1 MMMHFWSLQSL
12 IKQGLSEAMSN
23 SSDVLV
29 IGAGLAGLSAAI
41 KLQEAGRDVRIIE
54 SSDRPGGRVTS
65 DIIDGFICDRGFQ
78 LINSKYPALQA
89 LNVIQEIDFIKAPRV
104 IEVALG
110 NQRRALGDPRVA
122 PWTALDKATGSI
134 PEKLSLLRFLAASPK
149 ENQSVED
156 VLNSSGSVYVRALR
170 PFLQGVFL
178 TDPKNVDARYG
189 QSIVKSFVT
198 GSPGIPRKGVAELSK
213 ALAARVDSIT
223 YGVQADS
230 IEGNVVRTSAG
241 DFKAATIIVAT
252 DATTA
257 TQLLGLN
264 EVPRMA
270 GCITWY
276 HAVATN
282 PSGSGRLIVDGQN
295 RGPIINSLVIS
306 DISTDYAPVGQHLVS
321 TTTDLGATESDVRR
335 HLAIVWG
342 ISTHDWQLIAKYEI
356 PAALPIQSIGR
367 ALTQQ
372 VKVSEGL
379 YVVGDHRAVP
389 SQQGALFSGNLA
401 AELIL
406 NQS

>member
-1 MMMHFWSLQSL
+1 MMHFWSLQSL
-12 IKQGLSEAMSN
+12 IKQGLWEAMSN

-41 KLQEAGRDVRIIE
+41 KLQEAGRNARVIE

-122 PWTALDKATGSI
+122 PWTALDKATGTI

-149 ENQSVED
+149 DNQSVED
-156 VLNSSGSVYVRALR
+156 VLSSSGSVYVRALR

-213 ALAARVDSIT
+213 ALATRVDSIS

-230 IEGNVVRTSAG
+230 IEGKVVRTSVG
-241 DFKAATIIVAT
+241 DFKATTIIVAT

-264 EVPRMA
+264 EVARMA

-282 PSGSGRLIVDGQN
+282 PSGSGRLVVDGQN
-295 RGPIINSLVIS
+295 RGPIINSIVIS
-306 DISTDYAPVGQHLVS
+306 DISSDYAPVGQHLVS

-335 HLAIVWG
+335 HLAIMWG

-367 ALTQQ
+367 ALTQP

-389 SQQGALFSGNLA
+389 SQQGALFTGNLA

>member
-1 MMMHFWSLQSL
+1 
-12 IKQGLSEAMSN
+12 MSN

-122 PWTALDKATGSI
+122 PWTALDKATGTI

-306 DISTDYAPVGQHLVS
+306 DISTDYAPVGHHLVS

-372 VKVSEGL
+372 VKFSEGL

>member
-1 MMMHFWSLQSL
+1 MP
-12 IKQGLSEAMSN
+12 N
-23 SSDVLV
+23 SSDVLI

-41 KLQEAGRDVRIIE
+41 TLQEAGRDVRVID

-78 LINSKYPALQA
+78 LINSQYPALQA
-89 LNVIQEIDFIKAPRV
+89 LDVIKEIDFIPVPRV

-110 NQRRALGDPRVA
+110 SDRRALGDPRVA
-122 PWTALDKATGSI
+122 PWTALDKATGTI
-134 PEKLSLLRFLAASPK
+134 PEKLSLLRFLATNPK

-156 VLNSSGSVYVRALR
+156 VLKPSGSVYTRVLR

-189 QSIVKSFVT
+189 QSIVKSFIS

-213 ALAARVDSIT
+213 ALAARVSSIT
-223 YGVQADS
+223 YGVQANS
-230 IEGNVVRTSAG
+230 LEGGFTKTSAG
-241 DFKAATIIVAT
+241 DFKAATVIVAT

-257 TQLLGLN
+257 TQLLGLS

-276 HAVATN
+276 HAVSDN
-282 PSGSGRLIVDGQN
+282 PSGNGRLIVDGQN
-295 RGPIINSLVIS
+295 RGPVINSIVMS
-306 DISTDYAPVGQHLVS
+306 DISSNYAPLGQHLVS

-356 PAALPIQSIGR
+356 PAALPIQNVGR
-367 ALTQQ
+367 SLTQT
-372 VKVSEGL
+372 VKVSENIF
-379 YVVGDHRAVP
+379 VVGDHRAVP
-389 SQQGALFSGNLA
+389 SQQGALFSGRLA
-401 AELIL
+401 AGLIL
-406 NQS
+406 NQR

>member
-1 MMMHFWSLQSL
+1 MMHFWSLQSL

-29 IGAGLAGLSAAI
+29 VGAGLAGLSAAI
-41 KLQEAGRDVRIIE
+41 KLQEAGRNVWVIE

-110 NQRRALGDPRVA
+110 NQRRALGDPQVA
-122 PWTALDKATGSI
+122 PWTALDKATGTI

-156 VLNSSGSVYVRALR
+156 VLSSSGSVYVRALR

-213 ALAARVDSIT
+213 ALATRVDSIT

-230 IEGNVVRTSAG
+230 IEGKVVRTSAG
-241 DFKAATIIVAT
+241 DFKATTIIVAT

-264 EVPRMA
+264 EVARMA

-282 PSGSGRLIVDGQN
+282 PSGSGRLVVDGQN
-295 RGPIINSLVIS
+295 RGPIINSIVIS
-306 DISTDYAPVGQHLVS
+306 DISSDYAPVGQHLVS

-335 HLAIVWG
+335 HLAIMWG

-367 ALTQQ
+367 ALTQP

-406 NQS
+406 NQG